1 MPIEHLRSAVLAD
14 PQLALSM
21 LTVAMDLVLQKDL
34 RVILGKK
41 QTTELRRSI
50 DLERETTRMLKE
62 RDQLKSE
69 RVAMM
74 AHDIRSPVSV
84 VIGCAEL
91 LTNRWNQMEESQ
103 RAKFLDT
110 ISRQA
115 RGLLDLVDDALQ
127 VASIEA
133 GELKYAAA
141 PFDMALFIDRMVSDM
156 CKADEGLNLTA
167 DLAEDLPQAMGD
179 EHRYRQVLFNLLS
192 NAMKFSDR
200 GDPIRVSAIADGD
213 EIVIAVQDK
222 GVGIPAEEIDRVFQK
237 FARVEGPSASKA
249 EGTGLGLYI
258 CKLMVEAQGGR
269 IWIESEPGAG
279 SRFSFTVP
287 VAST

>member
-1 MPIEHLRSAVLAD
+1 
-14 PQLALSM
+14 
-21 LTVAMDLVLQKDL
+21 VAMDLVLKKDL
-34 RVILGKK
+34 TVVLGKK

-50 DLERETTRMLKE
+50 DLERETTRLLKE

-91 LTNRWNQMEESQ
+91 LTNRWDQMDPPQ

-115 RGLLDLVDDALQ
+115 RSLLDLVDDALQ

-133 GELKYAAA
+133 GELKYSPA
-141 PFDMALFIDRMVSDM
+141 PFSLSDLVEGMVEDL
-156 CKADEGLNLTA
+156 CKADEGLNLSA
-167 DLAEDLPQAMGD
+167 AVEEELPLAYGD
-179 EHRYRQVLFNLLS
+179 EQRYRQVLFNLLS
-192 NAMKFSDR
+192 NAMKFSEP
-200 GDPIRVSAIADGD
+200 GSPIEVLAQHADG
-213 EIVIAVQDK
+213 EIIVAVKDK
-222 GVGIPAEEIDRVFQK
+222 GIGIPEDEVGRVFEK
-237 FARVEGPSASKA
+237 FARVEKAGVPAA

-269 IWIESEPGAG
+269 VWVESSPGAG

-287 VAST
+287 VR